1 MNEWSSSSGQLGE
14 CDVKRF
20 IVEAEEGMK
29 EIIAI
34 VRPFLAEKVLNS
46 LSRVPVEA
54 LTVREVKGY
63 GKQKNYL
70 TEYADNEYSMAFL
83 PKVEI
88 CLWVEDHRAEEVLR
102 TVVEVGRTGRMGD
115 GKVFVLPVIQPEAE
129 LNF

>member
-1 MNEWSSSSGQLGE
+1 
-14 CDVKRF
+14 
-20 IVEAEEGMK
+20 MK
-29 EIIAI
+29 EVIAI
-34 VRPFLAEKVLNS
+34 VKPFLAEKVLAS
-46 LSRVPVEA
+46 LSRIPVEA

-88 CLWVEDHRAEEVLR
+88 CLWVEDQRVEEVLR
-102 TVVEVGRTGRMGD
+102 RVVEVGRTGRMGD
-115 GKVFVLPVIQPEAE
+115 GKVFVLPAVPADAE

>member
-1 MNEWSSSSGQLGE
+1 
-14 CDVKRF
+14 
-20 IVEAEEGMK
+20 MK
-29 EIIAI
+29 EVIAI
-34 VRPFLAEKVLNS
+34 VKPFLAEKVLAS
-46 LSRVPVEA
+46 LSRIPVEA

-88 CLWVEDHRAEEVLR
+88 CLWVEDQRVEEVLR
-102 TVVEVGRTGRMGD
+102 RVVEVGRTGRMGD
-115 GKVFVLPVIQPEAE
+115 GKVFVLPAFPADTA

>member
-1 MNEWSSSSGQLGE
+1 
-14 CDVKRF
+14 
-20 IVEAEEGMK
+20 MK

-34 VRPFLAEKVLNS
+34 VKPFLAEKVLNS
-46 LSRVPVEA
+46 LSRIPVEA

-70 TEYADNEYSMAFL
+70 TEYADNEYAMAFL

-88 CLWVEDHRAEEVLR
+88 CLWVDDQRVEEVLR

-115 GKVFVLPVIQPEAE
+115 GKVFVLPAIQSNSE

>member
-34 VRPFLAEKVLNS
+34 VRPFLAEKVLKS

>member
-1 MNEWSSSSGQLGE
+1 
-14 CDVKRF
+14 
-20 IVEAEEGMK
+20 MK

-34 VRPFLAEKVLNS
+34 VKPFLAEKVLAS
-46 LSRVPVEA
+46 LSRIPVEA

-88 CLWVEDHRAEEVLR
+88 CLWIEDERVEEVLR
-102 TVVEVGRTGRMGD
+102 LVVEVGRTGRMGD
-115 GKVFVLPVIQPEAE
+115 GKVFVLPAMPTDVA